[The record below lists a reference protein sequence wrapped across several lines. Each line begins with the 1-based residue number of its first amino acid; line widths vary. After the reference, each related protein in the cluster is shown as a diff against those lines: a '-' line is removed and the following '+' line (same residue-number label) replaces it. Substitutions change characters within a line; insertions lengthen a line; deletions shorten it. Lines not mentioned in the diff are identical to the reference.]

1 MKEAGDLMSEQSQHI
16 HFENTNRWSTKQLV
30 TMALMCALGAL
41 FMYVQLPILPSAPFL
56 TYDPSLVPAMV
67 CGFAYGPGAGTAVA
81 AMAIVI
87 HALTT
92 GDWVGALMNLVA
104 TLGYILPAAIVYQ
117 KMHTYKG
124 AVIGLVFGVI
134 AATALSMV
142 ANLTIG
148 VWFWYGSVDV
158 IAPLMIPAVLP
169 FNLIKT
175 VLNSVLTLAVYKAV
189 SNLTTPKKDQVKG
202 TRRCRSEHRGRGVFL
217 HPRWQW
223 VGQVDVCQASECAAA
238 ARYGHGTYQRYGCV
252 RSRAGLR
259 HSFDRRHGV
268 PESRRPAGGN
278 ACRR

>member
-67 CGFAYGPGAGTAVA
+67 CGFAYGPGADTAVA

-104 TLGYILPAAIVYQ
+104 TLVYQ

-124 AVIGLVFGVI
+124 AVIGLVLGVV

-158 IAPLMIPAVLP
+158 IAPLMLPAVLP

-189 SNLTTPKKDQVKG
+189 SNLITPKKDQVKG
-202 TRRCRSEHRGRGVFL
+202 
-217 HPRWQW
+217 
-223 VGQVDVCQASECAAA
+223 
-238 ARYGHGTYQRYGCV
+238 
-252 RSRAGLR
+252 RA
-259 HSFDRRHGV
+259 
-268 PESRRPAGGN
+268 
-278 ACRR
+278 

>member
-1 MKEAGDLMSEQSQHI
+1 
-16 HFENTNRWSTKQLV
+16 
-30 TMALMCALGAL
+30 MAR
-41 FMYVQLPILPSAPFL
+41 
-56 TYDPSLVPAMV
+56 
-67 CGFAYGPGAGTAVA
+67 AGTAVA

-169 FNLIKT
+169 FQPHQDRAQL
-175 VLNSVLTLAVYKAV
+175 
-189 SNLTTPKKDQVKG
+189 
-202 TRRCRSEHRGRGVFL
+202 GVDACGV
-217 HPRWQW
+217 Q
-223 VGQVDVCQASECAAA
+223 G
-238 ARYGHGTYQRYGCV
+238 
-252 RSRAGLR
+252 GLQP
-259 HSFDRRHGV
+259 HH
-268 PESRRPAGGN
+268 A
-278 ACRR
+278 

>member
-1 MKEAGDLMSEQSQHI
+1 MEHQTARYHGVDVRLGRPVYVCAAAHPSFGTVFDVRSVAG
-16 HFENTNRWSTKQLV
+16 
-30 TMALMCALGAL
+30 A
-41 FMYVQLPILPSAPFL
+41 
-56 TYDPSLVPAMV
+56 AMV

-124 AVIGLVFGVI
+124 AVIGLVLGVI

-148 VWFWYGSVDV
+148 VWFWYGAVDV

-189 SNLTTPKKDQVKG
+189 SNLITPKKDQVKG
-202 TRRCRSEHRGRGVFL
+202 
-217 HPRWQW
+217 
-223 VGQVDVCQASECAAA
+223 
-238 ARYGHGTYQRYGCV
+238 
-252 RSRAGLR
+252 RA
-259 HSFDRRHGV
+259 
-268 PESRRPAGGN
+268 
-278 ACRR
+278 

>member
-1 MKEAGDLMSEQSQHI
+1 MRK
-16 HFENTNRWSTKQLV
+16 STVGCLL
-30 TMALMCALGAL
+30 ALASVAFTFGCTQGG
-41 FMYVQLPILPSAPFL
+41 FKSLPTTQVSGIVEDGNPKLKAVLKGPNATFWL
-56 TYDPSLVPAMV
+56 IPA
-67 CGFAYGPGAGTAVA
+67 TAVA

-124 AVIGLVFGVI
+124 AVIGLVLGVI

-189 SNLTTPKKDQVKG
+189 SNLITPKKDQVKG
-202 TRRCRSEHRGRGVFL
+202 
-217 HPRWQW
+217 
-223 VGQVDVCQASECAAA
+223 
-238 ARYGHGTYQRYGCV
+238 
-252 RSRAGLR
+252 RA
-259 HSFDRRHGV
+259 
-268 PESRRPAGGN
+268 
-278 ACRR
+278 

>member
-1 MKEAGDLMSEQSQHI
+1 MEHQTARYHGADVRLGRPVYVRAAAYPSFGAVFDL
-16 HFENTNRWSTKQLV
+16 RPV
-30 TMALMCALGAL
+30 A
-41 FMYVQLPILPSAPFL
+41 
-56 TYDPSLVPAMV
+56 
-67 CGFAYGPGAGTAVA
+67 GPGAGTAVA

-148 VWFWYGSVDV
+148 VWFWYGSVDA
-158 IAPLMIPAVLP
+158 IAPLMVPAVLP

-189 SNLTTPKKDQVKG
+189 SNLITPKKNQVKG
-202 TRRCRSEHRGRGVFL
+202 
-217 HPRWQW
+217 
-223 VGQVDVCQASECAAA
+223 
-238 ARYGHGTYQRYGCV
+238 
-252 RSRAGLR
+252 RA
-259 HSFDRRHGV
+259 
-268 PESRRPAGGN
+268 
-278 ACRR
+278 

>member
-104 TLGYILPAAIVYQ
+104 TLGFILPAAIIYQ

-124 AVIGLVFGVI
+124 AVIGLALGVI

-148 VWFWYGSVDV
+148 VWFWYG
-158 IAPLMIPAVLP
+158 PAVLP

-189 SNLTTPKKDQVKG
+189 SNLITPKKDQVKG
-202 TRRCRSEHRGRGVFL
+202 
-217 HPRWQW
+217 
-223 VGQVDVCQASECAAA
+223 
-238 ARYGHGTYQRYGCV
+238 
-252 RSRAGLR
+252 RA
-259 HSFDRRHGV
+259 
-268 PESRRPAGGN
+268 
-278 ACRR
+278 